1 MSRTYRTVLALAAG
15 TVLSVLGVVA
25 PAASAQ
31 AAPAAPASL
40 GGDFCRLVQN
50 GSEALGTPIGGTCPD

>member
-1 MSRTYRTVLALAAG
+1 MSRTCRTVLALAAG
-15 TVLSVLGVVA
+15 TVLTVLGVVA

-31 AAPAAPASL
+31 AAPASL

-50 GSEALGTPIGGTCPD
+50 GSVAFGTPIGGTCPD